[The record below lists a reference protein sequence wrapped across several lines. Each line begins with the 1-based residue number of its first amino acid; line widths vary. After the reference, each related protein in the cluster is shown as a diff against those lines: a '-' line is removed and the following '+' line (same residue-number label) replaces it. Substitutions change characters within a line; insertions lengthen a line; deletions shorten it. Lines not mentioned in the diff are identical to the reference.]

1 MVFSSPIFLFLFLPL
16 TLLLYFVAPRH
27 FKNHLLL
34 AASLLFYAWGEPY
47 AVFLMLLSIGGNYLL
62 GRLLATGMREN
73 RKSRIRGVLT
83 SAVVLNIGLL
93 VIYKYSGF
101 LVENFNL
108 LLRTD
113 IPVPDIPLPIGISFF
128 TFQALSYVIDIYRGE
143 GVVQKNVF
151 SLALYISCFP
161 QLIAGPIV
169 RYRDMD
175 EQIRHREVNYN
186 QIRRGVG
193 RFIVG
198 LAKKVMIANVAGEVA
213 DQIFSVSASS
223 WTPGMAWVAMG
234 SYSLQIYFDFSG
246 YSDMAIGL
254 GRMFGFEFLE
264 NFRYPYIAQSIR
276 EFWRRWHISLSTWFR
291 DYVYI
296 PLGGSRVG
304 GGRLYFNQLVVFFLC
319 GLWHG
324 ASWNFAIWGLWHGA
338 FLVVERMGLGARLD
352 RAWRPVRHLYTLG
365 VVLVG
370 WVFFRA
376 EVLSDAGRILR
387 ALAGGMPTVGEGY
400 SAYLYITPLW
410 LLALCV
416 GIVASTPLPIF
427 LWRQVGLLS
436 NTPLRRFLW
445 GLATFFCLLGF
456 LVYSAVTVAGSAYNP
471 FIYFRF

>member
-1 MVFSSPIFLFLFLPL
+1 VVFSSPIFLFYFVPL
-16 TLLLYFVAPRH
+16 TLLLYFIAPRH

-62 GRLLATGMREN
+62 GRMVSAGMQNE
-73 RKSRIRGVLT
+73 RKTLVRGVLT
-83 SAVVLNIGLL
+83 SAVILNIGLL

-101 LVENFNL
+101 LVENLNL
-108 LLRTD
+108 LLRSD
-113 IPVPDIPLPIGISFF
+113 LPVPNIPLPIGISFF

-143 GVVQKNVF
+143 GLVQKNIF

-175 EQIRHREVNYN
+175 EQIRHREVDYN

-193 RFIVG
+193 RFIIG

-213 DQIFSVSASS
+213 DQIFNVPAEN
-223 WTPGMAWVAMG
+223 WTPGMAWLAMG

-304 GGRLYFNQLVVFFLC
+304 GFRLYLNQLIVFFLC

-338 FLVVERMGLGARLD
+338 FLVMERMGLGPRLD
-352 RAWRPVRHLYTLG
+352 RAWRPVRHVYTLA
-365 VVLVG
+365 VVMFG

-376 EVLSDAGRILR
+376 ETLSDACRILR
-387 ALAGGMPTVGEGY
+387 AMAGGLPATGEGY
-400 SAYLYITPLW
+400 SAALYITPLW
-410 LLALCV
+410 LVTACAGL
-416 GIVASTPLPIF
+416 IASTPVPIIF
-427 LWRQVGLLS
+427 WRQLGVIS
-436 NTPLRRFLW
+436 RTPIRRLLW
-445 GLATFFCLLGF
+445 GIGTLICLLGF